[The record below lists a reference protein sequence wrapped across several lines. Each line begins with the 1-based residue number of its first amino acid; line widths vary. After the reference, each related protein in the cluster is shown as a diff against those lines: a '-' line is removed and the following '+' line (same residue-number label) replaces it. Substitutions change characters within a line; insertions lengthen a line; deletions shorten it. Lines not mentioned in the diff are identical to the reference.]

1 MSQRKLRHLAAAVI
15 AALTLTSF
23 SETAQ
28 AGIQAYCETEL
39 HIRTDQP
46 QSVYNGVFNLGD
58 ITVPFETLWRGVIYH
73 YETGSTIGS
82 DWRHFGPYRPIAGFT
97 QVAVP
102 PGTGWWAG
110 WIEYYYPVN
119 GQWTFGGYAYYPVIG
134 PNTYGGYWC
143 RF

>member
-1 MSQRKLRHLAAAVI
+1 MSLAKLRQFAVAGL

-23 SETAQ
+23 SEAAQ

-39 HIRTDQP
+39 HTLTDQP

-58 ITVPFETLWRGVIYH
+58 ITVPYESLWRGVIYN
-73 YETGSTIGS
+73 YETGRQIAS
-82 DWRHFGPYRPIAGFT
+82 DWRHFLPNRYIAGFT
-97 QVAVP
+97 QVSVP

-110 WIEYYYPVN
+110 WIEYYLPVN
-119 GQWTFGGYAYYPVIG
+119 GQWVLYGYAYYPVIG
-134 PNTYGGYWC
+134 PNTYAGYWC